1 MNAGINNVIYMEL
14 HSGPKMA
21 NGTCGKTI
29 VAGTTDR
36 GSTVVLKLSTSK
48 LRQTIHNMVT
58 WARAKFSWSSFRE
71 VAGKKTMLS
80 IVWMSSSCT
89 THLISKAANNLS
101 EPT

>member
-1 MNAGINNVIYMEL
+1 MIAAHLAVKITKPVNVILPVQHEL
-14 HSGPKMA
+14 NHNHSYESH
-21 NGTCGKTI
+21 TL
-29 VAGTTDR
+29 
-36 GSTVVLKLSTSK
+36 LKLPNSK
-48 LRQTIHNMVT
+48 LRITIHNMVT

-89 THLISKAANNLS
+89 THLISKPENNLS